1 MEVMNEEI
9 IQFLTELRENNNRI
23 WFQENKARY
32 DRLREAF
39 IDEVQELINRIALF
53 DPEIKN
59 VEA

>member
-1 MEVMNEEI
+1 MNEEI

-39 IDEVQELINRIALF
+39 IDEVQELIIGSHYSIR
-53 DPEIKN
+53 K
-59 VEA
+59 